1 MDSIA
6 ANSHKEGHIWHR
18 GGSFPQV
25 GSILWTT
32 EGAELW
38 LHMEKY
44 VILEKKLEKRCRV
57 MVTYGKI
64 CDFRKKN

>member
-6 ANSHKEGHIWHR
+6 ANWDKEGHIWHR

-38 LHMEKY
+38 LHMERY
-44 VILEKKLEKRCRV
+44 VMNV
-57 MVTYGKI
+57 
-64 CDFRKKN
+64 